1 MASFQQLAR
10 FSMRTFDG
18 RGATGRGRGRILVLL
33 LFVVGLASCDDGVV
47 APPLAGP
54 STLALSIDMGAVP
67 SFLNADGI
75 STSTITITVRDP
87 GGKPVP
93 GKFLFAQHDGDGSL
107 HAASA
112 PLGNLQTGISLATD
126 ANGVAQ
132 LVYRA
137 GTAVDRLVTIRCEPY
152 SVDAGFTG
160 EVPRYVVIHQR

>member
-1 MASFQQLAR
+1 MTLPLSVAR
-10 FSMRTFDG
+10 AMMWTSERRRTTHPGMLF
-18 RGATGRGRGRILVLL
+18 VLL
-33 LFVVGLASCDDGVV
+33 LACLGLTGCQGQDA
-47 APPLAGP
+47 ATRPPLEGP
-54 STLALSIDMGAVP
+54 SGLGLLIEMEAVP

-137 GTAVDRLVTIRCEPY
+137 GTAVDRLVTVRCEPY

-160 EVPRYVVIHQR
+160 ELPRSVVIHQR